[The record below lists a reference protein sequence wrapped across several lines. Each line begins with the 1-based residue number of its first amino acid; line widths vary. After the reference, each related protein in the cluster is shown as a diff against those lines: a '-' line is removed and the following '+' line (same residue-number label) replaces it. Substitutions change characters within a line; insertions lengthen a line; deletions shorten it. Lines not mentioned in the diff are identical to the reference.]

1 MEKELYNSLVLDTY
15 IRLIKV
21 KYPEILVE
29 DLMEYAG
36 IEKYEIGDPTVWFTQ
51 TQVNRFH
58 EKLGTITD
66 NLKVAREAGRFAAE
80 PNSLGELRGMIVSLG
95 GICNAFRFMGRY
107 ARRLNRSASYITRK
121 ISRNQMEV
129 TVTPFEGVTE
139 QKFQCENRQGNFK
152 GIADLFAHKEITISH
167 PECLFEGGKQCRYI
181 ISWKESA
188 LSHVSRVKKILGVLS
203 LIMAI
208 LWFPTLGSLVPTA
221 TVIGVLILFLVLGWL
236 TEKAKLSKIIAS
248 LNQVYDTK
256 EELLKQIDINSEN
269 AQVIIDIGQALR
281 LGGPDASTIDRVA
294 QITGQ
299 RLKYDRV
306 MIMIANEERT
316 QLLYH
321 GGSGFIRQEKSYLRH
336 YRISLEQPSEGV
348 FVEAFIRAEPILV
361 NDMEKLREKSTPRS
375 FRPAEFMKPLA
386 FIVCPV
392 TYDETVVGIIV
403 AGNIQTPKKMGRNDK
418 NLMMGVAQQI
428 GSAFHKQ
435 KIEAEYEAI
444 NRHLVQVQK
453 TEALGVL
460 ASGIAHDFNNILM
473 GIQGYA
479 SLVRSGFD
487 RDSDVFKRLASIDEY
502 VNNGAEMARQ
512 LLGFAQK
519 NYHESYPLNINY
531 LLKMSAK
538 MFGRTKKDI
547 LIEQD
552 LEKQLWSTVVDE
564 GQIKQV
570 LMNLYVNAWQAMP
583 RGGKIKVSSRNI
595 RIGDRQKDALG
606 LAKSGTYV
614 MVCVA
619 DTGVGMDK
627 ATMARIFDPFF
638 TTKSRGQGTG
648 LGLATAYGIVKSHKG
663 AFKVESTPGEGT
675 AFMFFLPASK
685 SRVKTCT
692 LDQNCNEILISGKG
706 KILLIDD
713 EKGVIEVCSEMLETL
728 GYQVFPAQ
736 SGKEAIRLF
745 TEHGSEIDLV
755 ILDMVM
761 PEMSGMQ
768 TLKAI
773 RNLRADVKVLVCSGY
788 SREDEIR
795 QMVDKGC
802 DDYLLKPFDVAM
814 LSEKLQSVFFKAQPS
829 KVKV

>member
-1 MEKELYNSLVLDTY
+1 MKPEKILVVDDERRIVENIARCLTREGFQVVGAYDGDEAVSAFEQEGFDLVLLDISMPGMNGYEVMEHILEMDRDAMIIIMTGFASVESAVKALKIGAWDYLKKPFEFADLVKTVKNAARQRNLIMEKKAFAARLEASERQYEYMVNNSPDLIFTLDPSGCFTFVNRQFETVLGVAMDQ
-15 IRLIKV
+15 LIGRHFS
-21 KYPEILVE
+21 EILHKDDRRRASGLVSAVLPGGPFE
-29 DLMEYAG
+29 INVRFKKVVRTRKALDPYDAFAFMELKASPIPMAGKEARGAGVYA
-36 IEKYEIGDPTVWFTQ
+36 
-51 TQVNRFH
+51 
-58 EKLGTITD
+58 
-66 NLKVAREAGRFAAE
+66 VARD
-80 PNSLGELRGMIVSLG
+80 
-95 GICNAFRFMGRY
+95 
-107 ARRLNRSASYITRK
+107 
-121 ISRNQMEV
+121 
-129 TVTPFEGVTE
+129 VTE
-139 QKFQCENRQGNFK
+139 RQKLEAQLRQ
-152 GIADLFAHKEITISH
+152 
-167 PECLFEGGKQCRYI
+167 
-181 ISWKESA
+181 
-188 LSHVSRVKKILGVLS
+188 
-203 LIMAI
+203 
-208 LWFPTLGSLVPTA
+208 
-221 TVIGVLILFLVLGWL
+221 
-236 TEKAKLSKIIAS
+236 
-248 LNQVYDTK
+248 
-256 EELLKQIDINSEN
+256 
-269 AQVIIDIGQALR
+269 AQ
-281 LGGPDASTIDRVA
+281 
-294 QITGQ
+294 
-299 RLKYDRV
+299 
-306 MIMIANEERT
+306 
-316 QLLYH
+316 
-321 GGSGFIRQEKSYLRH
+321 
-336 YRISLEQPSEGV
+336 
-348 FVEAFIRAEPILV
+348 
-361 NDMEKLREKSTPRS
+361 
-375 FRPAEFMKPLA
+375 
-386 FIVCPV
+386 
-392 TYDETVVGIIV
+392 
-403 AGNIQTPKKMGRNDK
+403 KM
-418 NLMMGVAQQI
+418 
-428 GSAFHKQ
+428 
-435 KIEAEYEAI
+435 EAI
-444 NRHLVQVQK
+444 G
-453 TEALGVL
+453 TL
-460 ASGIAHDFNNILM
+460 AGGIAHDFNNILM

-692 LDQNCNEILISGKG
+692 LDQNCKEILISGKG

-745 TEHGSEIDLV
+745 KEHGSEIDLV